1 MLMRSIPSLYPSRSK
16 YNGCPFSIKMT
27 FDTKVLLLIF
37 VFVNIDYIFGFPK
50 INNLEDYDHPRFRR
64 NAVLAAKLEND
75 NDNIL
80 SYVFMVVFT
89 ILLLR

>member
-1 MLMRSIPSLYPSRSK
+1 
-16 YNGCPFSIKMT
+16 MT
-27 FDTKVLLLIF
+27 FDTNVLLLIF
-37 VFVNIDYIFGFPK
+37 VFVNIDYAFGFPK
-50 INNLEDYDHPRFRR
+50 INNLEEYYHPRVRR

-89 ILLLR
+89 ILILR

>member
-1 MLMRSIPSLYPSRSK
+1 
-16 YNGCPFSIKMT
+16 MT
-27 FDTKVLLLIF
+27 FDTKVLLFIF
-37 VFVNIDYIFGFPK
+37 VFVNIDYVFGFPK
-50 INNLEDYDHPRFRR
+50 INKLEEYDHPRVRR

-89 ILLLR
+89 ILILR

>member
-1 MLMRSIPSLYPSRSK
+1 
-16 YNGCPFSIKMT
+16 MT
-27 FDTKVLLLIF
+27 FGTAKELLLIF
-37 VFVNIDYIFGFPK
+37 VYIDYIFGFPK
-50 INNLEDYDHPRFRR
+50 INYPEHYDPPRVRR
-64 NAVLAAKLEND
+64 NAVQAAKLEND

>member
-1 MLMRSIPSLYPSRSK
+1 
-16 YNGCPFSIKMT
+16 MT

-50 INNLEDYDHPRFRR
+50 INNLEDYDHPRIRR